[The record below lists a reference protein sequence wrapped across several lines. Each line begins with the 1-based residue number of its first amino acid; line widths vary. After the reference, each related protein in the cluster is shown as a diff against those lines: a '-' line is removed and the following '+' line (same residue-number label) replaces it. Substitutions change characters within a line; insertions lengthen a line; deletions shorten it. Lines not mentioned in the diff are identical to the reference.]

1 MSLFVSPYPQR
12 RLIGYVYLH
21 ASGCLQ
27 MLEEQGRKLMELVTG
42 LVGGLSA
49 IVALYLFYILLKG
62 GDE

>member
-1 MSLFVSPYPQR
+1 
-12 RLIGYVYLH
+12 
-21 ASGCLQ
+21 
-27 MLEEQGRKLMELVTG
+27 MELVTG